1 MQLDTEVDGA
11 YPNRWLGKVSVTTN
25 DGRQFE
31 AFIDEPKGDPGNT
44 LSRAEIEAKVGR
56 LMQYRNATTADKAR
70 QWIDFVWG
78 LEQQEKLG
86 AFN

>member
-1 MQLDTEVDGA
+1 
-11 YPNRWLGKVSVTTN
+11 
-25 DGRQFE
+25 
-31 AFIDEPKGDPGNT
+31 
-44 LSRAEIEAKVGR
+44 
-56 LMQYRNATTADKAR
+56 MQYRNATTADKAR